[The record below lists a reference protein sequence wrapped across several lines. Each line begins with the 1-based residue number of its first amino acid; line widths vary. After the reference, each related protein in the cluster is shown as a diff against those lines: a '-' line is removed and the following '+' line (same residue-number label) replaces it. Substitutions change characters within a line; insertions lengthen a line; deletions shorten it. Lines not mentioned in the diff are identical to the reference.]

1 MGDLVKAVINQALDL
16 SSLERALVAEQ
27 LLLSLDQPDT
37 EIDGLWAKEA
47 EARIDA
53 LERGE
58 LHKVSTDAV
67 FGKYKSL
74 RSY

>member
-1 MGDLVKAVINQALDL
+1 MGGSVKNVINQALDL

-37 EIDGLWAKEA
+37 EIDELWAKEA

-58 LHKVSTDAV
+58 LRKVSADVV
-67 FGKYKSL
+67 FGKYNS
-74 RSY
+74 

>member
-1 MGDLVKAVINQALDL
+1 VKAVINQAVDL

-37 EIDGLWAKEA
+37 EIDGLWGKVA
-47 EARIDA
+47 EERIDA

-58 LHKVSTDAV
+58 LRKVPADTV
-67 FGKYKSL
+67 FGKYTL
-74 RSY
+74 

>member
-1 MGDLVKAVINQALDL
+1 MGSSVKSVINQALDL

-27 LLLSLDQPDT
+27 LLLSLDRPDT
-37 EIDGLWAKEA
+37 EIDELWAKEA

-58 LHKVSTDAV
+58 LRKVSADTV
-67 FGKYKSL
+67 FGKYNS
-74 RSY
+74 